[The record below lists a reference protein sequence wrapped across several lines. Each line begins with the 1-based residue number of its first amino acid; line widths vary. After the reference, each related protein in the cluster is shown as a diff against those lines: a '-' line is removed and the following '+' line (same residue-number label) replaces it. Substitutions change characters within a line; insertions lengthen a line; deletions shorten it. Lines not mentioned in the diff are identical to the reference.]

1 MIIGPPRTPYEN
13 RIYSIKIT
21 CGPKY
26 PDEPPV
32 VKFATK
38 INISFI
44 CPDGTVNRNNV
55 QLLARWQR
63 NTSKYNIQQVLQEL
77 RRAMVQ
83 KENSKLSHL
92 ISLANPNPRER
103 EGERAGVSSL
113 GAGSDGEARDFWRRD
128 SISSILRISRVF
140 CYS

>member
-44 CPDGTVNRNNV
+44 CADGTVNRNNV
-55 QLLARWQR
+55 QLLARWKRHPTQF
-63 NTSKYNIQQVLQEL
+63 NIHQVLVEL
-77 RRAMVQ
+77 RKAMVL
-83 KENSKLSHL
+83 KENSKLSQP
-92 ISLANPNPRER
+92 A
-103 EGERAGVSSL
+103 EG
-113 GAGSDGEARDFWRRD
+113 
-128 SISSILRISRVF
+128 
-140 CYS
+140 